1 MSQFIPTLAICRLS
15 CGLDK
20 KNTIRDKIKLGHSP
34 VLGLYRARSDSNNN
48 RGHIYDIDVHLIY
61 HRFIEIFQI
70 FFGAYF
76 LHINGLFHLVGGSR
90 FCVVLECQVC
100 LQGVI
105 INDSCMIWLGLPAL
119 G

>member
-34 VLGLYRARSDSNNN
+34 VLGLYRARSDSNN
-48 RGHIYDIDVHLIY
+48 RRHIYDIDVYLIY
-61 HRFIEIFQI
+61 TIDSLK
-70 FFGAYF
+70 FFKFSLELICY
-76 LHINGLFHLVGGSR
+76 INGLFHLVGGSR
-90 FCVVLECQVC
+90 FRVVLECQVC